1 MAPAPAA
8 AWLHQAHHHRLPG
21 SPPRK
26 AGAGPR
32 AGGAGDAAKA
42 VVLSVASSV
51 SIVVCN
57 KYLMSVLGFRH
68 ATTLTAAHGFCTAF
82 ALRLAR
88 ALGWLERRDLA
99 RADVLAFGVMHG
111 LSIASL
117 NLSLALNSVGFYQ
130 MGKLGIIPLT
140 VLIEKVAHRKVFSP
154 GVVGSLGVLL
164 GGIGYA
170 TVHDVQ
176 VNAAGCAVAL
186 VSAVVTALQQVRT
199 GEIQKRLDVSSSQL
213 LLHSSPTMGCFLLV
227 TGPFIDYGV
236 TGTSLLAFP
245 YTRQVVGCI
254 ALSCLIA
261 IGVNMGTFAVI
272 GKLDAVTYQVI
283 GHFKTIII
291 LFFGFYFLGNKSTPR
306 NVLGIAVAM
315 VGVVGY
321 SYEKHKLSRRP
332 KEKGD
337 GALHRV

>member
-1 MAPAPAA
+1 M
-8 AWLHQAHHHRLPG
+8 
-21 SPPRK
+21 
-26 AGAGPR
+26 
-32 AGGAGDAAKA
+32 
-42 VVLSVASSV
+42 
-51 SIVVCN
+51 
-57 KYLMSVLGFRH
+57 
-68 ATTLTAAHGFCTAF
+68 
-82 ALRLAR
+82 
-88 ALGWLERRDLA
+88 
-99 RADVLAFGVMHG
+99 
-111 LSIASL
+111 
-117 NLSLALNSVGFYQ
+117 
-130 MGKLGIIPLT
+130 
-140 VLIEKVAHRKVFSP
+140 FSP
-154 GVVGSLGVLL
+154 GIVGSLGVLL

-186 VSAVVTALQQVRT
+186 ASAVVTALQQVRT

-291 LFFGFYFLGNKSTPR
+291 LFFGFYFLGNKSTDLSLHAGLARSSAQHRFPAERAGNDAR
-306 NVLGIAVAM
+306 NFGILQV
-315 VGVVGY
+315 
-321 SYEKHKLSRRP
+321 SSRRRCVP
-332 KEKGD
+332 
-337 GALHRV
+337 